1 MSGLGS
7 ACPFIVLDG
16 FGGGDSLRSV
26 LDREDAGAAVR
37 TWSGPE
43 TESDDLAYIL
53 YTSGST
59 GRPKGVMLSH
69 LNAQRFVDWCSR
81 TFKPVPEDRF
91 SSHAPFHFDL
101 SILDICVP
109 LKHGATLV
117 PVPEE
122 YGGAGGDALTTVGVL
137 ESLGYGCKDNGP
149 VFSINAH
156 MWTLEIPLLHFGTE
170 DQKRRYLPRLCSGEI
185 IGANAMTEPMAGSD
199 AYGIE
204 TTADRRGDR
213 YVLNGSKVFVTNG
226 PVADIFIVYATVD
239 RSKGPNGVS
248 AFLVERGFS
257 GLSFGENMRKMGL
270 KTSPMCE
277 LFFDDCEVPEENRL
291 GREGAG
297 KSLFADSMTWE
308 RSCILA
314 SSVCAMQRIL
324 EECIRYAKTH
334 RESGRPI
341 GKNQIIA
348 SMIVGMKTRL
358 ETSRA
363 LLYEAGWLNSR
374 GKSIYLE
381 AALAK
386 LHISDS
392 LVRTARDAVQ
402 IFGEH
407 GYLAE
412 YGMERELRDAM
423 ASRIYSG
430 TTEIQRLIIASLMGL

>member
-1 MSGLGS
+1 
-7 ACPFIVLDG
+7 
-16 FGGGDSLRSV
+16 
-26 LDREDAGAAVR
+26 
-37 TWSGPE
+37 
-43 TESDDLAYIL
+43 
-53 YTSGST
+53 
-59 GRPKGVMLSH
+59 
-69 LNAQRFVDWCSR
+69 
-81 TFKPVPEDRF
+81 
-91 SSHAPFHFDL
+91 
-101 SILDICVP
+101 
-109 LKHGATLV
+109 
-117 PVPEE
+117 
-122 YGGAGGDALTTVGVL
+122 
-137 ESLGYGCKDNGP
+137 
-149 VFSINAH
+149 
-156 MWTLEIPLLHFGTE
+156 
-170 DQKRRYLPRLCSGEI
+170 
-185 IGANAMTEPMAGSD
+185 MTEPMAGSD

-204 TTADRRGDR
+204 TTADRRGGR
-213 YVLNGSKVFVTNG
+213 YVLSGSKVFVTNG

-257 GLSFGENMRKMGL
+257 GLSFGENMRKMAL

-277 LFFDDCEVPEENRL
+277 LFFDDCEVPGENRL

-297 KSLFADSMTWE
+297 KSLFADSTTWE

-314 SSVCAMQRIL
+314 SSVGAMQRIL
-324 EECIRYAKTH
+324 EECIRYTKTH

-381 AALAK
+381 AALAE

-392 LVRTARDAVQ
+392 LVRTAREAVQ
-402 IFGEH
+402 IFGGH

-412 YGMERELRDAM
+412 YGMERELWDAM